1 MWENGSET
9 STIEFGGGFS
19 LIVKSLLSVVACLAE
34 FGPRETQERSSA
46 ATGSGNQKSRRG
58 SNALLHVSWVGFAS
72 GPSLLLL
79 CTLVLA
85 LFGTAVLRDVG
96 IVSLVPRPRPA
107 FPYCK
112 AGPGNEARNS
122 LARRS
127 VGTRL
132 ARGSGKKAETDQ
144 GLPFQTYLIY
154 ALVAVFVLY
163 KSTFHIT

>member
-9 STIEFGGGFS
+9 NTIEFGGGFS
-19 LIVKSLLSVVACLAE
+19 LIVKSLLSVAARLAE
-34 FGPRETQERSSA
+34 FGPRETQERSST

-96 IVSLVPRPRPA
+96 IVMQGGAWVQGGL
-107 FPYCK
+107 
-112 AGPGNEARNS
+112 G
-122 LARRS
+122 RRQ
-127 VGTRL
+127 
-132 ARGSGKKAETDQ
+132 K
-144 GLPFQTYLIY
+144 QT
-154 ALVAVFVLY
+154 
-163 KSTFHIT
+163 KGCHSKHT